1 MLFRSPA
8 ITTESK
14 DLIAAFDPITGD
26 ISRFEQKTDF
36 RYQEADKQ
44 ARADRA
50 TLYQST
56 GLITLDGGARASD
69 ATGATSADHI
79 VMNRTTGDRTAE
91 GNVASTHEPD
101 KKGTSTAMMSHEEVM
116 QGRGAKMFVT
126 ANGNKIRYE
135 GSAKVWQGTN
145 RVEADVIDIDRSLRI
160 LDAHGKVVSQFT
172 DSQKADAKNVPAIT
186 TVRAQD
192 LHYTEESKLA
202 TYLGGV
208 TLFRPDMNVTSK
220 ELRAYLKDGNAG
232 SALEKALADGS
243 VKIVSSKQDKG
254 PAVRTRTGTSEHA
267 EYYVD
272 EGRVLLEGGQPLF
285 VDSVKG
291 RTTGRQLI
299 WFANDE
305 RVLVNGEESKPAE
318 TNVVTRNRKK

>member
-1 MLFRSPA
+1 MLFRS
-8 ITTESK
+8 
-14 DLIAAFDPITGD
+14 
-26 ISRFEQKTDF
+26 
-36 RYQEADKQ
+36 
-44 ARADRA
+44 
-50 TLYQST
+50 
-56 GLITLDGGARASD
+56 
-69 ATGATSADHI
+69 
-79 VMNRTTGDRTAE
+79 
-91 GNVASTHEPD
+91 
-101 KKGTSTAMMSHEEVM
+101 
-116 QGRGAKMFVT
+116 
-126 ANGNKIRYE
+126 
-135 GSAKVWQGTN
+135 
-145 RVEADVIDIDRSLRI
+145 I

-318 TNVVTRNRKK
+318 TAFAKPTP